1 VRVCGKSIE
10 GGDAVFVEDAKG
22 AEVLE
27 AGVEVLGEGE
37 GVVGIQPAVVGVAS
51 FVAGAGGDFRV
62 GEGGGHDF

>member
-1 VRVCGKSIE
+1 MRVRRETIE
-10 GGDAVFVEDAKG
+10 RGDAVFVEDAKG

-51 FVAGAGGDFRV
+51 FVAGAGGDFCV
-62 GEGGGHDF
+62 EEGGGHDF